1 MSLETSLTAF
11 VNAVG
16 ADIKNGQLKVGDL
29 AALTTA
35 QKASVVLALN
45 ELKTDLTTL
54 QGQIA
59 AATNINDAGLAT
71 STTETYSISKII
83 DSINTASQNLKQ
95 EILGSAPAA
104 LDTLQELATALSDNP
119 SFATDI
125 AIAIGNRVRFDEAQT
140 LSTAQQLQARQNI
153 GAASQAE
160 FAQMQ
165 TDLGNVQVDLASLYA
180 AAKA

>member
-125 AIAIGNRVRFDEAQT
+125 ATALGNRVRYDEAQALT
-140 LSTAQQLQARQNI
+140 GTQQEQARTNI
-153 GAASQAE
+153 AAAS
-160 FAQMQ
+160 AQELTQ
-165 TDLGNVQVDLASLYA
+165 LKSDLGDLTTDYLTLYNT
-180 AAKA
+180 AKA

>member
-140 LSTAQQLQARQNI
+140 LSAAQQLRARQNI
-153 GAASQAE
+153 GAAGSTE
-160 FAQMQ
+160 FNQLK
-165 TDLGNVQVDLASLYA
+165 TDLGNVNTDFLAAYNT
-180 AAKA
+180 AKA

>member
-140 LSTAQQLQARQNI
+140 LSAAQQLQARQNI

-160 FAQMQ
+160 FSTLQ
-165 TDLGNVQVDLASLYA
+165 TDLGNVNTDFLAVYNT
-180 AAKA
+180 AKA

>member
-59 AATNINDAGLAT
+59 TATNINDAGLAT

-140 LSTAQQLQARQNI
+140 LSAAQQLQARQNI

-160 FAQMQ
+160 FSTLQ
-165 TDLGNVQVDLASLYA
+165 TDLGNVNTDFLAVYNT
-180 AAKA
+180 AKA